1 MTVDDIALTLQKGL
15 GVRGAAHLLSL
26 AGSAS
31 AVYAASEGE
40 LSGKFGL
47 RSDIARALAA
57 KTAHR
62 EAEEELRYMRRHGIS
77 AVASTD
83 ADYPALLREC
93 PDYPHVLY
101 FVGDAAAFR
110 GRMLSVVGTRAA
122 TVYGQQMC
130 DALVG
135 RVAELA
141 AGTAVVSGLAYGID
155 AAAHRAALRYGLR
168 TVAVIANPLPGVTPV
183 QHRALAHDIAERGGA
198 VVTEL
203 HSRTRQNGA
212 YFIPR
217 NRIIAGMGEGTV
229 VVESP
234 AGGGALSTAA
244 LADGYGRI
252 VMAVPGRAG
261 DRCSA
266 GANRLIME
274 RRAAMVCSGDDIVR
288 ELGWDIACPG
298 FIPVRESPP
307 VLNGDERRIMEC
319 LHGGEAADMDTLAL
333 RSGIPIGQI
342 SAVLLGLE
350 LGGMVRA
357 LPGKRYEKS

>member
-1 MTVDDIALTLQKGL
+1 M
-15 GVRGAAHLLSL
+15 
-26 AGSAS
+26 
-31 AVYAASEGE
+31 
-40 LSGKFGL
+40 
-47 RSDIARALAA
+47 
-57 KTAHR
+57 
-62 EAEEELRYMRRHGIS
+62 
-77 AVASTD
+77 
-83 ADYPALLREC
+83 
-93 PDYPHVLY
+93 
-101 FVGDAAAFR
+101 
-110 GRMLSVVGTRAA
+110 
-122 TVYGQQMC
+122 
-130 DALVG
+130 
-135 RVAELA
+135 AELA

-319 LHGGEAADMDTLAL
+319 LHDGEAADMDTLAL

>member
-1 MTVDDIALTLQKGL
+1 MDDIALTLQKGL

-198 VVTEL
+198 VVTEKKCRL
-203 HSRTRQNGA
+203 A
-212 YFIPR
+212 VAFIY
-217 NRIIAGMGEGTV
+217 
-229 VVESP
+229 
-234 AGGGALSTAA
+234 LSDQLVDSSVIEDRMKTA
-244 LADGYGRI
+244 LARI
-252 VMAVPGRAG
+252 AEKVA
-261 DRCSA
+261 
-266 GANRLIME
+266 ANAE
-274 RRAAMVCSGDDIVR
+274 TEQTPQVS
-288 ELGWDIACPG
+288 
-298 FIPVRESPP
+298 
-307 VLNGDERRIMEC
+307 
-319 LHGGEAADMDTLAL
+319 
-333 RSGIPIGQI
+333 
-342 SAVLLGLE
+342 
-350 LGGMVRA
+350 
-357 LPGKRYEKS
+357 

>member
-1 MTVDDIALTLQKGL
+1 MPHRRKG
-15 GVRGAAHLLSL
+15 R
-26 AGSAS
+26 
-31 AVYAASEGE
+31 
-40 LSGKFGL
+40 SGKFGL

-62 EAEEELRYMRRHGIS
+62 EAEGRLRYVGATAYRPSHPRMRI
-77 AVASTD
+77 T
-83 ADYPALLREC
+83 PALLREC

-198 VVTEL
+198 VVTGC
-203 HSRTRQNGA
+203 TRG
-212 YFIPR
+212 
-217 NRIIAGMGEGTV
+217 
-229 VVESP
+229 
-234 AGGGALSTAA
+234 
-244 LADGYGRI
+244 
-252 VMAVPGRAG
+252 PGRTA
-261 DRCSA
+261 
-266 GANRLIME
+266 LISY
-274 RRAAMVCSGDDIVR
+274 RATG
-288 ELGWDIACPG
+288 
-298 FIPVRESPP
+298 
-307 VLNGDERRIMEC
+307 
-319 LHGGEAADMDTLAL
+319 
-333 RSGIPIGQI
+333 
-342 SAVLLGLE
+342 
-350 LGGMVRA
+350 
-357 LPGKRYEKS
+357 

>member
-1 MTVDDIALTLQKGL
+1 M
-15 GVRGAAHLLSL
+15 
-26 AGSAS
+26 
-31 AVYAASEGE
+31 
-40 LSGKFGL
+40 
-47 RSDIARALAA
+47 
-57 KTAHR
+57 
-62 EAEEELRYMRRHGIS
+62 
-77 AVASTD
+77 
-83 ADYPALLREC
+83 
-93 PDYPHVLY
+93 
-101 FVGDAAAFR
+101 
-110 GRMLSVVGTRAA
+110 
-122 TVYGQQMC
+122 
-130 DALVG
+130 
-135 RVAELA
+135 
-141 AGTAVVSGLAYGID
+141 
-155 AAAHRAALRYGLR
+155 
-168 TVAVIANPLPGVTPV
+168 AVIANPLPGVTPV

-319 LHGGEAADMDTLAL
+319 LHDGEAADMDTLAL

-342 SAVLLGLE
+342 SARAAGAGTRRDGPGVAGEKIRKE
-350 LGGMVRA
+350 LTGAAGMRHGRTEESGSPVCPSYRRGRIRNTNDMELIDTHTHPFDEAFDVDQGGGGRASVRSR
-357 LPGKRYEKS
+357 GSQNDVSRD

>member
-141 AGTAVVSGLAYGID
+141 AGTA
-155 AAAHRAALRYGLR
+155 
-168 TVAVIANPLPGVTPV
+168 
-183 QHRALAHDIAERGGA
+183 
-198 VVTEL
+198 
-203 HSRTRQNGA
+203 
-212 YFIPR
+212 
-217 NRIIAGMGEGTV
+217 
-229 VVESP
+229 
-234 AGGGALSTAA
+234 
-244 LADGYGRI
+244 
-252 VMAVPGRAG
+252 
-261 DRCSA
+261 SA
-266 GANRLIME
+266 GSLT
-274 RRAAMVCSGDDIVR
+274 G
-288 ELGWDIACPG
+288 
-298 FIPVRESPP
+298 
-307 VLNGDERRIMEC
+307 
-319 LHGGEAADMDTLAL
+319 
-333 RSGIPIGQI
+333 
-342 SAVLLGLE
+342 
-350 LGGMVRA
+350 
-357 LPGKRYEKS
+357 